1 MPTLAERM
9 RASHVWGVLAV
20 YLGASWVVLQI
31 VDVVKQNLGLPDW
44 VFPFALL
51 LLLIGLPIILAT
63 ALLQGR
69 TRDAGASASPEEPLL
84 TDSGRVLAP
93 EEPGT
98 STGRRLFT
106 WRNALIGGGLAFLFL
121 AAVTGAFMYMRS
133 AGIGPVGSLV
143 AKGVLE
149 ERSRVV
155 LAEFE
160 AADSVLART
169 VTESFRVDLA
179 QSPVLELVEPDS
191 IENALSRMDLPE
203 DTPLDE
209 ETAREL
215 ALRDG
220 IPALVAGEVAALG
233 AGYVLTARLV
243 SAGDGAVLASARASA
258 RDDAGLLDAIDEV
271 SSKLRE
277 QVGESYT
284 SLRETPSLAHVTTA
298 SLAALKKYTQAYD
311 ARHKGGNPEAAIQL
325 LEEAVA
331 IDSTFALAWRDLGT
345 ILGNVGILES
355 RRVDATARAYRHR
368 ERLTER
374 ERYVVEASYYQ
385 EVTEEPQ
392 KVIETWEAVLRLDST
407 DAQALNNIGYT
418 YYQQADWENALRWYE
433 RSHEEAPDVP
443 MHLANVATTRANLGE
458 FSVADSL
465 YAELDSVSGNPDWD
479 LWRAAFL
486 WQKGDEAGARAVL
499 DGVLREHPNRP
510 GSTSRARGGLA
521 ALDLVHG
528 RLERAIGT
536 MEALAEGALGAG
548 LGGMALQMLVN
559 SAQWRLDVTGDSAGA
574 VADIDAALE
583 RIDIE
588 AVPTLDRPWIEI
600 ALVLAGSGEI
610 ERSREALDRWWE
622 ETPDLLK
629 PAYQKYRAEGRGI
642 LARAEGQPLDA
653 LEELRSLPPWPCVPC
668 RLWLE
673 GQLFDGAG
681 RADSAIVFYERSLTQ
696 PWNYRIWHD
705 GRTLAPTHERLGQL
719 YDLGGDLENA
729 ALHYA
734 RFVELWAE
742 ADPELQL
749 RVEAARARLEAIVR
763 ERG

>member
-63 ALLQGR
+63 ALLQARSNDGKSAESAG
-69 TRDAGASASPEEPLL
+69 DAGLS
-84 TDSGRVLAP
+84 DSGRVL
-93 EEPGT
+93 EPTEAG
-98 STGRRLFT
+98 SSGGRGLFT
-106 WRNALIGGGLAFLFL
+106 WKNALLGGGLAFLFL

-179 QSPVLELVEPDS
+179 QSPVVQLVEPDS
-191 IENALSRMDLPE
+191 IENALARMGLPE

-243 SAGDGAVLASARASA
+243 GAGDGAVLASARASA

-277 QVGESYT
+277 QVGESYS
-284 SLRETPSLAHVTTA
+284 SLRETPSLAHVTTG
-298 SLAALKKYTQAYD
+298 SLEALKKYTQAYD
-311 ARHKGGNPEAAIQL
+311 ARHKAGNPEAAIQL

-345 ILGNVGILES
+345 ILGNAGILES
-355 RRVDATARAYRHR
+355 RRVDAIARAYRHR
-368 ERLTER
+368 ERLSER

-392 KVIETWEAVLRLDST
+392 KVIETWEAVLRLDPT

-418 YYQQADWENALRWYE
+418 YYQQADWENALRWYA
-433 RSHEEAPDVP
+433 RSHEEAPEVP
-443 MHLANVATTRANLGE
+443 MHLANVASTRANLGDL
-458 FSVADSL
+458 SAADSL
-465 YAELDSVSGNPDWD
+465 YAELDSVSENPDWD

-486 WQKGDEAGARAVL
+486 WQKGDEAGARAAME
-499 DGVLREHPNRP
+499 GVLREHPNRP
-510 GSTSRARGGLA
+510 GSTARARGGLA
-521 ALDLVHG
+521 ALDMVHG
-528 RLERAIGT
+528 RGARATTT
-536 MEALAEGALGAG
+536 MQGLADGALGAG
-548 LGGMALQMLVN
+548 MEGMALQLLVN
-559 SAQWRLDVTGDSAGA
+559 SAQWRLDVSGDSAGA
-574 VADIDAALE
+574 VADIDAALD
-583 RIDIE
+583 RIDMD
-588 AVPTLDRPWIEI
+588 AVPTLDRPWFEI
-600 ALVLAGSGEI
+600 ARVLAESGEI
-610 ERSREALDRWWE
+610 DRSQEALDRWWDD
-622 ETPDLLK
+622 TPDLLK
-629 PAYQKYRAEGRGI
+629 PAQQKYLAEGQGIVARAEGR
-642 LARAEGQPLDA
+642 PLDT
-653 LEELRSLPPWPCVPC
+653 LEQLRTLPPWPCVPC
-668 RLWLE
+668 RLWVE
-673 GQLFDGAG
+673 GQLFDDAG
-681 RADSAIVFYERSLTQ
+681 RADSAIAYYERSLTE

-705 GRTLAPTHERLGQL
+705 GSTLAPTHERLGQL
-719 YDLGGDLENA
+719 YDEQGDLENA

-734 RFVELWAE
+734 RFVELWAG
-742 ADPELQL
+742 ADPELQP
-749 RVEAARARLEAIVR
+749 RVRAAQARLEAIVR

>member
-63 ALLQGR
+63 ALLQARSNDGR
-69 TRDAGASASPEEPLL
+69 PAESAGERVVSE
-84 TDSGRVLAP
+84 SGRVL
-93 EEPGT
+93 EP
-98 STGRRLFT
+98 SDAASPTGRGLFT
-106 WRNALIGGGLAFLFL
+106 WRNALVGGGLAFLFL

-155 LAEFE
+155 LSEFE
-160 AADSVLART
+160 ATDAVLART

-179 QSPVLELVEPDS
+179 QSPVVELVEPDS
-191 IENALSRMDLPE
+191 IENALARMDLPE

-243 SAGDGAVLASARASA
+243 AAGDGAVLASARASA

-284 SLRETPSLAHVTTA
+284 SLRQTPSLAHVTTA
-298 SLAALKKYTQAYD
+298 SLEALKKYTQAYD
-311 ARHKGGNPEAAIQL
+311 ARHRQGNPEAAIQL

-331 IDSTFALAWRDLGT
+331 IDSSFALAWRDLGT
-345 ILGNVGILES
+345 ILGNAGILES

-418 YYQQADWENALRWYE
+418 YYQLADWENALRWYE
-433 RSHEEAPDVP
+433 RSHEEAPEVP

-458 FSVADSL
+458 IDAADSL
-465 YAELDSVSGNPDWD
+465 YAELDSVSDNPDWD

-486 WQKGDEAGARAVL
+486 WQKGDEAGAKAAME
-499 DGVLREHPNRP
+499 GVLREHPNRP
-510 GSTSRARGGLA
+510 GSTARARGSLA
-521 ALDLVHG
+521 ALDMVHG
-528 RLERAIGT
+528 RVARASGT
-536 MEALAEGALGAG
+536 MEGLAEGALGAG
-548 LGGMALQMLVN
+548 LDGMGLQLLVN
-559 SAQWRLDVTGDSAGA
+559 SARWRFDVSGDSARA
-574 VADIDAALE
+574 VADVEAMLARVDV
-583 RIDIE
+583 E
-588 AVPTLDRPWIEI
+588 AVPTLDRPWLEI
-600 ALVLAGSGEI
+600 AQILLEAGEI
-610 ERSREALDRWWE
+610 DRGRELLERWWE
-622 ETPDLLK
+622 ETPELLK
-629 PAYQKYRAEGRGI
+629 PAYEKYRGEGRGM
-642 LARAEGQPLDA
+642 LARAEGRPLES

-668 RLWLE
+668 RLWVE
-673 GQLFDGAG
+673 GSLLDEAG
-681 RADSAIVFYERSLTQ
+681 RADSAIARYEQYLVE
-696 PWNYRIWHD
+696 PWNYRIWFD
-705 GRTLAPTHERLGQL
+705 GAALAPTHERLGQL
-719 YDLGGDLENA
+719 YDELGDPEKA

-734 RFVELWAE
+734 RFVELWEE
-742 ADPELQL
+742 ADPELQP
-749 RVEAARARLEAIVR
+749 RVRAAQARLEAIVR